1 MNERTAMVNFSPN
14 RGSGMTLEAFAR
26 AHKLPLRW
34 LELRE
39 ACEEIVRHADFWYRP
54 DLRQQAGDL
63 AVEASNI
70 LQSALKQEACGNPH
84 GADALSSTRL
94 K

>member
-1 MNERTAMVNFSPN
+1 
-14 RGSGMTLEAFAR
+14 MTLEAFAR

-70 LQSALKQEACGNPH
+70 LQSALKKEACGNPH

>member
-1 MNERTAMVNFSPN
+1 VNFSPN

-26 AHKLPLRW
+26 AHKLPPRW

-54 DLRQQAGDL
+54 DLRQQADF
-63 AVEASNI
+63 AT
-70 LQSALKQEACGNPH
+70 LKWPH
-84 GADALSSTRL
+84 FDHYIWPYPNR
-94 K
+94 

>member
-1 MNERTAMVNFSPN
+1 MVNFSPN

-26 AHKLPLRW
+26 AHKLPPRW

-70 LQSALKQEACGNPH
+70 LQSALKQEACGSPH
-84 GADALSSTRL
+84 DADAFKLHTVEVKREWP
-94 K
+94 

>member
-1 MNERTAMVNFSPN
+1 
-14 RGSGMTLEAFAR
+14 MTLEAFAR
-26 AHKLPLRW
+26 AHKLPPRW

-39 ACEEIVRHADFWYRP
+39 ACEEIVRSADFWYRP

-63 AVEASNI
+63 AIRASDI
-70 LQSALKQEACGNPH
+70 LESTLKQKAWGKPDH
-84 GADALSSTRL
+84 ADALSSTRL

>member
-1 MNERTAMVNFSPN
+1 MVNFSPN

-26 AHKLPLRW
+26 AHKLPPRW

-39 ACEEIVRHADFWYRP
+39 ACEKIVSLPDFWYRP

-70 LQSALKQEACGNPH
+70 LQSALQQEACGSPH

>member
-1 MNERTAMVNFSPN
+1 
-14 RGSGMTLEAFAR
+14 MTLEAFAR
-26 AHKLPLRW
+26 AHKLSPRW

-39 ACEEIVRHADFWYRP
+39 ACEKIVNLPDFWYRP

-70 LQSALKQEACGNPH
+70 LQSALKQDACGNPH
-84 GADALSSTRL
+84 GADALISTRL